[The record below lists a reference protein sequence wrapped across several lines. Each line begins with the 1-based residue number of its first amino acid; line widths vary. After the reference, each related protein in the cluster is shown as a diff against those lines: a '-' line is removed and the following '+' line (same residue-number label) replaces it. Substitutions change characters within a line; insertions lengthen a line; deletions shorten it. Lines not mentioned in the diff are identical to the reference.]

1 MNSYKSFGDFIAQKR
16 YEKQITVRAIASAIG
31 VSPGYYNDIEKGRR
45 NPPDR
50 VILDKM
56 INAFLLYGNERII
69 FYDLA
74 GKARSE
80 VAPDLPEYIMENDFV
95 RVALRLAKEKASQN
109 DWQRFINDLENKQ
122 VNK

>member
-1 MNSYKSFGDFIAQKR
+1 MNSYNTFGDFIAQKR
-16 YEKQITVRAIASAIG
+16 YEKKITVRAIAAAIG